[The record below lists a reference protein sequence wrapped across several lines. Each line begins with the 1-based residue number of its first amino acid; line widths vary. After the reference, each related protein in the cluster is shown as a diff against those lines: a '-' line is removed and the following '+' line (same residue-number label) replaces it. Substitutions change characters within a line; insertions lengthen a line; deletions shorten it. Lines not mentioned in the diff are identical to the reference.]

1 MAKQL
6 TITDIAKLAGVSAG
20 TVDRILHRRGKV
32 SERSRAAVEKV
43 LAESGYRNNIHT
55 SAVGLRKGFRI
66 AVTMPASTEGGYWHS
81 ILEGISHAT
90 EEFSD
95 ISMEYSFFFY
105 DRFDIYSC
113 RTAFEGIPESRPDAV
128 IIGPTF
134 KEETLRLCSILKEG
148 KIPYIFV
155 DSDIPE
161 AGPAASF
168 TADQRA
174 CGKLAGKMLCLLS
187 AAPPPHYGKTEY
199 AILCPEIQGMK
210 PGPGYEARKSGIME
224 FFSHCGLS
232 SLVHEISVPVLNT
245 AESERI
251 MTGFM
256 ASHPQVRCLATMDS
270 RGHVAADILSRH
282 GISGISLL
290 SFDLTSENRKCLQD
304 GSISAVISLHPELQG
319 YDAVKAAIHCLL
331 YNDCGKGNSH
341 RMPIDIIVAEN
352 LPYHRKIYTE

>member
-43 LAESGYRNNIHT
+43 LVESGYRNNIHT

-66 AVTMPASTEGGYWHS
+66 AVTMPASAEGGYWHS

-113 RTAFEGIPESRPDAV
+113 RTAYEGIPESRPDAV

-168 TADQRA
+168 TADQKA

-187 AAPPPHYGKTEY
+187 AAPPPITE
-199 AILCPEIQGMK
+199 
-210 PGPGYEARKSGIME
+210 R
-224 FFSHCGLS
+224 
-232 SLVHEISVPVLNT
+232 LNT
-245 AESERI
+245 QYSA
-251 MTGFM
+251 
-256 ASHPQVRCLATMDS
+256 LKS
-270 RGHVAADILSRH
+270 RA
-282 GISGISLL
+282 
-290 SFDLTSENRKCLQD
+290 
-304 GSISAVISLHPELQG
+304 
-319 YDAVKAAIHCLL
+319 
-331 YNDCGKGNSH
+331 
-341 RMPIDIIVAEN
+341 
-352 LPYHRKIYTE
+352 

>member
-1 MAKQL
+1 
-6 TITDIAKLAGVSAG
+6 
-20 TVDRILHRRGKV
+20 
-32 SERSRAAVEKV
+32 
-43 LAESGYRNNIHT
+43 
-55 SAVGLRKGFRI
+55 
-66 AVTMPASTEGGYWHS
+66 
-81 ILEGISHAT
+81 
-90 EEFSD
+90 
-95 ISMEYSFFFY
+95 
-105 DRFDIYSC
+105 
-113 RTAFEGIPESRPDAV
+113 
-128 IIGPTF
+128 
-134 KEETLRLCSILKEG
+134 
-148 KIPYIFV
+148 
-155 DSDIPE
+155 
-161 AGPAASF
+161 
-168 TADQRA
+168 
-174 CGKLAGKMLCLLS
+174 
-187 AAPPPHYGKTEY
+187 
-199 AILCPEIQGMK
+199 MK

-331 YNDCGKGNSH
+331 YNDCGKENSH

-352 LPYHRKIYTE
+352 LPYHRKISSFFERLDPS